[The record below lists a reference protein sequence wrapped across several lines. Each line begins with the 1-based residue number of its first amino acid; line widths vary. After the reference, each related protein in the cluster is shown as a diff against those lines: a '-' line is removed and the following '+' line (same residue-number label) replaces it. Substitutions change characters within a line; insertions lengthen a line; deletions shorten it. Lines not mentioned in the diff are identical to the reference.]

1 MIECKRFRIELWRC
15 QSGGFHVSVQPL
27 EYLGREEFK
36 RWTRLCK
43 RNFMVLTSQRPWRF
57 ENSFSQHQ
65 DALLFAKSLAR
76 QLGEC
81 AYFDRSKG
89 QLQIVAPREEAET

>member
-15 QSGGFHVSVQPL
+15 PNGAFRVTVQPL
-27 EYLGREEFK
+27 EFLGREEFK

-43 RNFMVLTSQRPWRF
+43 RNFMSLTSQRPWRF
-57 ENSFSQHQ
+57 ENAFGNYQ
-65 DALLFAKSLAR
+65 DAVLFAKALAR

-81 AYFDRSKG
+81 VFFDRAKG
-89 QLQIVAPREEAET
+89 AFMVVAPKGEVES